1 MFTGIISHVGTVA
14 AIDTSG
20 DWTFTIA
27 AQGFTKGLTMGA
39 SIACNGCCLTAI
51 KWDDNSFTVQVSAE
65 TLSRTSLGK
74 WKVGSK
80 VNLERALKVGDELG
94 GHFVTGHVDGLAK
107 LVSISPDADSQRWVL
122 QAPESLAKFIAEKGS
137 ATLDGVSLT
146 VNSVKG
152 AEFGINLIPHTQQST
167 NFHTLKAGDQL
178 NLEVDIL
185 ARYIARQKD

>member
-1 MFTGIISHVGTVA
+1 MFTGIITHVGTVV
-14 AIDTSG
+14 AIDRTG

-27 AQGFTKGLTMGA
+27 AKGFTEGLTMGA

-51 KWDDNSFTVQVSAE
+51 KWDEHCFTVQVSAE
-65 TLSRTSLGK
+65 TLSRTSLGA
-74 WKVGSK
+74 WKEGSK

-107 LVSISPDADSQRWVL
+107 LIFVTQDNDSQRWNL
-122 QAPESLAKFIAEKGS
+122 QVPDNLARFIAEKGS
-137 ATLDGVSLT
+137 VTLDGVSLT
-146 VNSVKG
+146 VNSVNG

-167 NFHTLKAGDQL
+167 NFHTLKAGDRL

>member
-14 AIDTSG
+14 AIDTTG
-20 DWTFTIA
+20 DWTFAIA
-27 AQGFTKGLTMGA
+27 AEDFTKGLTMGA

-74 WKVGSK
+74 WKAGSK

-107 LVSISPDADSQRWVL
+107 LVSITPDADSQRWVL

-146 VNSVKG
+146 VNSAKG